1 MEEVGE
7 EGKEKILNENFDSK
21 NFDFEG
27 FDSKD
32 FDFEGFDSKDF
43 EENFDS
49 KDFDFENFDSK
60 PNWLVLEETVR
71 MTI

>member
-1 MEEVGE
+1 MDPKKKKNNYQRTFMEEVGE

-32 FDFEGFDSKDF
+32 FDFEGFYSKDF
-43 EENFDS
+43 E
-49 KDFDFENFDSK
+49 
-60 PNWLVLEETVR
+60 
-71 MTI
+71 